1 MATPDFR
8 DQSLLRVISVG
19 VAAEN
24 KLLNSRVVE
33 VVLSEQQSFINGEI
47 KSDFKT
53 ETAKGVDA
61 YGNPFEVTVNLA
73 NTVSA
78 TWFGDGTNRAT
89 PPDLRRGDRVEILQY
104 AEVDKF
110 YWRARPLPGTST
122 RKLETVTHFFS
133 NTQDESDNT
142 PSAANSWFQEVSTHN
157 KTWTTKTNKNDGE
170 AYEYTQQ
177 IDAKNGNVVLSA
189 DDVGNYVQ
197 MNSKDSI
204 IELVNAMGSFL
215 HLDQGK
221 AHLNADNIVFTA
233 KSKIQIQCGGS
244 SISITPGAMDVN
256 VAATTWKGNIGLT
269 GAITVEG
276 GGSFTVNSSADFQ
289 GDIKHKGVDVGKDH
303 THFVNGIQTDTA
315 IVTAK

>member
-24 KLLNSRVVE
+24 KALNSPEVE

-53 ETAKGVDA
+53 DTAKGVDA
-61 YGNPFEVTVNLA
+61 YGNPFEVSVNMA
-73 NTVSA
+73 NTVLA

-89 PPDLRRGDRVEILQY
+89 PPDLRRGDPVEILQY

-110 YWRARPLPGTST
+110 YWRARPIPGTST

-133 NTQDESDNT
+133 NTQDENDNS
-142 PSAANSWFQEVSTHN
+142 PSAKNSWFQEVSTHN

-170 AYEYTQQ
+170 AFEYTQQ
-177 IDAKNGNVVLSA
+177 IDAKNGNVVLAA

-197 MNSKDSI
+197 MNSKDGV
-204 IELVNAMGSFL
+204 IELANAEGSFI
-215 HLDQGK
+215 HIDKGK
-221 AHLNADNIVFTA
+221 IVLNADQIIVQA
-233 KSKIQIQCGGS
+233 KSKLQLLTTAAEMKAS
-244 SISITPGAMDVN
+244 TFDVTIGN
-256 VAATTWKGNIGLT
+256 TTWKGNIGLT
-269 GAITVEG
+269 GGITVEG
-276 GGSFTVNSSADFQ
+276 GGSFTVQSSADFN
-289 GDIKHKGVDVGKDH
+289 GDIKHMGVAIGKDH